1 MEKVVNKNQNQHWLG
16 ADTAGYDDFRIKQ
29 MMPLPIGTTVMA
41 VDVDE
46 DDNVVMRDCDEISQP
61 YCLVLTED
69 ERGKTDIYPYNL
81 STDGGIDVRGTVI
94 PNRHCPK
101 CHKKMQPHME
111 EYEVGTL
118 YYTCPCGCRELGDK
132 QSPDIALGV
141 DKGGAGDQGIMYGYA
156 TNETAE
162 QIPIPYMVATK
173 FLQLLKNHPSKMF
186 RADAKAQVSYDYDTG
201 RITTFLCS
209 VQHSPDVEVSDFR
222 HIIESM
228 MVLAACEYGLDGD
241 FTRLVN
247 PTGRFVLGGS
257 YADCGVIGRKLA
269 CDTYGGIGRMGG
281 GALSGKD
288 PTKVDRSAAY
298 MARKIAKDIVQAGYA
313 DKCEVQLAYAIGVV
327 QPVGVSVECFGT
339 EHQPLDFIEAY
350 VHDSYDLTPQGII
363 QRLGLL
369 DVDYNKVSAYGHF
382 GKAGLPWED

>member
-1 MEKVVNKNQNQHWLG
+1 MARTLFTSESVTEGHPDKICDQISDAVLDAILEQDSKARVACETTVATGMVLCMG
-16 ADTAGYDDFRIKQ
+16 EISTTARVDIQQIARDVIVDIGYDRAKYGF
-29 MMPLPIGTTVMA
+29 
-41 VDVDE
+41 
-46 DDNVVMRDCDEISQP
+46 
-61 YCLVLTED
+61 
-69 ERGKTDIYPYNL
+69 
-81 STDGGIDVRGTVI
+81 DG
-94 PNRHCPK
+94 
-101 CHKKMQPHME
+101 
-111 EYEVGTL
+111 
-118 YYTCPCGCRELGDK
+118 YTCSVLQAINK
-132 QSPDIALGV
+132 QSPDIAMGV

-162 QIPIPYMVATK
+162 QMPIPYMVATK
-173 FLQLLKNHPSKMF
+173 FLQLLKAHPSKMF

-241 FTRLVN
+241 FTKLVN

-257 YADCGVIGRKLA
+257 YADCGVTGRKLA

-339 EHQPLDFIEAY
+339 EHQSLDFIEAY
-350 VHDSYDLTPQGII
+350 VHDSYDLTPHGII
-363 QRLGLL
+363 KRLGLL